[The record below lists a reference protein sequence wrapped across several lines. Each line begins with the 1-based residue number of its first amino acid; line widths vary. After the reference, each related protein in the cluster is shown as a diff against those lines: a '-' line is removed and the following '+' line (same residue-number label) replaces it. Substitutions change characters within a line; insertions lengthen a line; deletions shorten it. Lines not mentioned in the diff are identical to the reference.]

1 MALIWSKLKPQ
12 DKYKVLLTAEP
23 SLFEIKLLGQLYQPI
38 MGHTAYSLYL
48 TFLSEVQSDE
58 QVSAT
63 RNHQWLMNI
72 MCLPLDKLYQAR
84 LRLEALGLLK
94 TFHTKLE
101 ELGIVE
107 YHLLP
112 PLTAAQFFQ
121 EDILSICLY
130 NQVGANRYRELRNR
144 YTLGIQSQSKDNEN
158 REEVTK
164 EFHEVFTSIHP
175 SELVLKEGTEQ
186 EDELGLTN
194 HQLLLSSSPELDNQ
208 LKFERYQLDLEEL
221 KGFFMKGIEVNNIL
235 TPKNLR
241 EIKKVA
247 FFYQFDTW
255 SLSRVIQD
263 SLTLE
268 DELDL
273 ALFREKAKDWYRL
286 QQGGK
291 PPQIVHYTQP
301 LAKRQFHQQE
311 PQSEEEKH
319 LAKLETISPIE
330 LLEAYQGGGK
340 IAEADLK
347 LVEELI
353 FDYEL
358 YPAVVN
364 LLLEYV
370 LLTNEYKLPKNLVTK
385 IAAHWKRLKITNI
398 REAHALALREHQ
410 QYKAWQ
416 EQKQEKQTEKVTST
430 KPGARKAVTE
440 RRDILPDWIANP
452 SKYESSE
459 TGTTSLTDKQK
470 RERAEQLLKS
480 LGEWQ
485 EKGEE

>member
-1 MALIWSKLKPQ
+1 MLAR
-12 DKYKVLLTAEP
+12 TEP
-23 SLFEIKLLGQLYQPI
+23 SLFELKILGQLYQPI
-38 MGHTAYSLYL
+38 MGHAAYSLYL
-48 TFLSEVQSDE
+48 TFLSEVDRIGQA
-58 QVSAT
+58 SAT
-63 RNHQWLMNI
+63 RSHQWLMNV
-72 MCLPLDKLYQAR
+72 MGLPLDKIYQAR

-94 TFHTKLE
+94 TYHTKHE
-101 ELGIVE
+101 EIELVE
-107 YHLLP
+107 YQLLA
-112 PLTAAQFFQ
+112 PLTAVQFFQ

-130 NQVGANRYRELRNR
+130 NQVGANRYRELKERF
-144 YTLGIQSQSKDNEN
+144 TLGFQNQEN
-158 REEVTK
+158 GRKEEVTK

-175 SELVLKEGTEQ
+175 SELMLKEGTEQ
-186 EDELGLTN
+186 EEDLALAQQPYFSADHLE
-194 HQLLLSSSPELDNQ
+194 QDNQ
-208 LKFERYQLDLEEL
+208 LKFERFQLDLEAL

-235 TPKNLR
+235 TPRNLR
-241 EIKKVA
+241 EIKKIA
-247 FFYQFDTW
+247 FFYRFDPW

-273 ALFREKAKDWYRL
+273 TLLKEKAKEWYRL

-291 PPQIVHYTQP
+291 PPQIVQVTQP
-301 LAKRQFHQQE
+301 VSKRVFHQE
-311 PQSEEEKH
+311 KPQSEEEKH
-319 LAKLETISPIE
+319 LARLESISPIQ

-347 LVEELI
+347 LVEELV

-398 REAHALALREHQ
+398 KEAHALAMKEHE
-410 QYKAWQ
+410 QYQAWR
-416 EQKQEKQTEKVTST
+416 EQKQGATDKAASSKSM
-430 KPGARKAVTE
+430 ARKTAE

-452 SKYESSE
+452 GKYETSGEMGNS
-459 TGTTSLTDKQK
+459 SLTDKEK
-470 RERAEQLLKS
+470 RKRAEQLLRS

-485 EKGEE
+485 EKGEN